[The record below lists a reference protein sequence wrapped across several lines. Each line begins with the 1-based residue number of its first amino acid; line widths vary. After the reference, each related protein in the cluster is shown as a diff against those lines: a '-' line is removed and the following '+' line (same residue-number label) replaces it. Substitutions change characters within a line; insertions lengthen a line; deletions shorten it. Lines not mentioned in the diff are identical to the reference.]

1 MAAMSAPHR
10 PSGILCFDCDSTFIT
25 GEVLD
30 LLAEEAGRGEE
41 VAAVTARAMAGE
53 LDFEESLRTRVRAL
67 EGVDVAAAGR
77 VAARLERT
85 PGIEEAVAAARGAGF
100 LVALVSG
107 GFTNV
112 LDNLAPGWG
121 VDHLKANT
129 LEVSDGTF
137 TGRVV
142 GEIVD
147 RQAKERELRA
157 LAERH
162 GLPMARTV
170 AVGDGAN
177 DIDMVTAAGVGVGY
191 DPKPALASAA
201 DLVLGSG
208 EMAWVAD
215 VVMRLAREA

>member
-1 MAAMSAPHR
+1 MSAPHR

-100 LVALVSG
+100 LVALASG

-191 DPKPALASAA
+191 DPKPALAGAA

-208 EMAWVAD
+208 EMAWVVD

>member
-53 LDFEESLRTRVRAL
+53 LDFEESLRTRVSAL

-77 VAARLERT
+77 VAARLELT
-85 PGIEEAVAAARGAGF
+85 PGVEEAVAAAHGAGF
-100 LVALVSG
+100 IVALVSG

-112 LDNLAPGWG
+112 LDGLAPGWG

-129 LEVSDGTF
+129 LEVADGSF

-147 RQAKERELRA
+147 RAAKERELRA
-157 LAERH
+157 LAQRCA
-162 GLPMARTV
+162 LPLSRTV

-177 DIDMVTAAGVGVGY
+177 DIDMIAAAGLGIGY
-191 DPKPALASAA
+191 DPKPALRDAA
-201 DLVLGSG
+201 DLVLAKG
-208 EMAWVAD
+208 EMARVAD
-215 VVMRLAREA
+215 AVRRIARAA